1 MNPEKIGRYEIK
13 SELGR
18 GGMATVY
25 RAYDPRFEREVALKV
40 LPREFMH
47 DGSFRVRFE
56 REAKTI
62 ASLEHPAIV
71 PVYDVGEDD
80 GQPYF
85 VMRLMPGG
93 SLSDSISKGPM
104 PLKEAAR
111 IMNRLGP
118 ALDEAHAKGIIHR
131 DLKPGNIL
139 FDRTNEP
146 YVSDFGIAKIAQS
159 QSSTVTGG
167 AIIGTPAY
175 MSPEQAQGDT
185 LDGRSDIYAL
195 GVILYEMLAGAQPYQ
210 ATTPMAV
217 VVKHITD
224 PIPHILDWNPNLPA
238 GIEAI
243 IEKAMAKNP
252 DQRFSTAGEMAIALN
267 ALAQGNTAEDALK
280 TAILSV
286 SHTQASKTRMAGK
299 ADATKLTPGPT
310 ADKDKKGPSPMSW
323 ILPVAGV
330 AIIGFI
336 AVVAVGVYFLLN
348 NPLAAAASTPTTA
361 PSITETLLPD
371 ATTTD
376 TNQPTGTLEATVTV
390 TQAAVETGTPT
401 PSAPALA
408 AIGGADM
415 IAFLARNDVWVMN
428 ADGSNLRPLTEDKG
442 LKKSLQWMPGGEK
455 LAFISG
461 YTVYSVDLAGRIE
474 ELLVFRGDIRFF
486 NDFRISPDGK
496 QAAVSAYNQTFIV
509 PFDLEKLKAVNS
521 RDGLVKM
528 KGCIS
533 YKDKTLAAQVARQ
546 FRWPNNGNK
555 WISWEYRGRDTNTG
569 ADLDIVNVV
578 DISGCNPDTM
588 STKEYFPNGLFKVS
602 KPDIVDYDWDG
613 NTQFVFNTFIRNVGW
628 GDLYYYNS
636 EFRKG
641 NQLEPLG
648 RGKCCYRNA
657 RWSPDGLYLFFAFQ
671 DRNQT
676 SQAATQLYY
685 VPYSKVGTGAD
696 LFPIQ
701 LPEEL
706 FPLNQQDSIEFALR
720 PAKP

>member
-40 LPREFMH
+40 LPREFLH

-93 SLSDSISKGPM
+93 SLSEIISKGPLA
-104 PLKEAAR
+104 LKEAAR
-111 IMNRLGP
+111 VMNRLGP

-139 FDRTNEP
+139 FDRSHEP

-159 QSSTVTGG
+159 QGSTVTGG

-175 MSPEQAQGDT
+175 MSPEQAQGDPI
-185 LDGRSDIYAL
+185 DGRSDIYAL
-195 GVILYEMLAGAQPYQ
+195 GVILYEMLAGVQPYQ

-252 DQRFSTAGEMAIALN
+252 DQRFSTAGEMATALD
-267 ALAQGNTAEDALK
+267 ALARGETVEAALK
-280 TAILSV
+280 TAVLSV
-286 SHTQASKTRMAGK
+286 SHTQANKTRMAGK
-299 ADATKLTPGPT
+299 AEATRKLGLEETS
-310 ADKDKKGPSPMSW
+310 DKKPVSPMAW
-323 ILPVAGV
+323 ILPIAGV
-330 AIIGFI
+330 AVVGVIGLI
-336 AVVAVGVYFLLN
+336 VVAAFFIFN
-348 NPLAAAASTPTTA
+348 SQIPTAAATGTATIHIVTETTA
-361 PSITETLLPD
+361 PDNTTPDVEITETLE
-371 ATTTD
+371 
-376 TNQPTGTLEATVTV
+376 PTVTPTEATPT
-390 TQAAVETGTPT
+390 ETPT
-401 PSAPALA
+401 PEPSGTI
-408 AIGGADM
+408 IGGADLV
-415 IAFLARNDVWVMN
+415 AFLAKNEVWVMKV
-428 ADGSNLRPLTEDKG
+428 DGSDLRQLTKDKAI
-442 LKKSLQWMPGGEK
+442 KKSLQWMPSGDK

-461 YTVYSVDLAGRIE
+461 YTVYAVDMDGRIE
-474 ELLVFRGDIRFF
+474 DILVFRGDIRFF

-496 QAAVSAYNQTFIV
+496 QAAVSAYNQTFVV
-509 PFDLEKLKAVNS
+509 PFDLEKLKSINS
-521 RDGLVKM
+521 RDGLLSL
-528 KGCIS
+528 KGCVS
-533 YKDKTLAAQVARQ
+533 HQDKTLVAQVARQ
-546 FRWPNNGNK
+546 FRWPKNGNQ
-555 WISWEYRGRDTNTG
+555 WLSWLYRGRDINTG

-578 DISGCNPDTM
+578 DISTCDPTKVV
-588 STKEYFPNGLFKVS
+588 TKEFFPNGLFKVARTE
-602 KPDIVDYDWDG
+602 IGDYDWDG
-613 NTQFVFNTFIRNVGW
+613 NTQFVFNTAFRNGLW
-628 GDLYYYNS
+628 GDLYYYS
-636 EFRKG
+636 TEFRTG
-641 NQLEPLG
+641 RQLEPLG
-648 RGKCCYRNA
+648 RSKCCYREA

-671 DRNQT
+671 DQNQ
-676 SQAATQLYY
+676 QDKAVTQIYY
-685 VPYSKVGTGAD
+685 ESFSKLGTGAELTPLSLPED
-696 LFPIQ
+696 LFP
-701 LPEEL
+701 LR
-706 FPLNQQDSIEFALR
+706 QQDAIEFAPR
-720 PAKP
+720 PVTTP